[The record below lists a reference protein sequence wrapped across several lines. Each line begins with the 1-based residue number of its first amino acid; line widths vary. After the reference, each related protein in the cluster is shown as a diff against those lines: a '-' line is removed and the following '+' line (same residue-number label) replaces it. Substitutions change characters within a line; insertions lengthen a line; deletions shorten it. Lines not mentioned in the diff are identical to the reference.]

1 MAGWTPPSRLGQN
14 AAVGRADQ
22 PAGPVGQIAWPA
34 ACPSWN
40 ECPEVLCMKS
50 RDHQAAADAPPAP
63 AHRGGTPFDDLGLAV
78 SCREPL
84 SHHTWLG
91 IGGEAGYFCEPVD
104 VEALARLVV
113 RCRGERIPVR
123 VIGGGSNIVVPSA
136 GFPDMVVRLSA
147 PAFGG
152 ITVERPFL
160 DAGAGAKL
168 VHVVSAAVQAG
179 LSGLETLVGIPGTVG
194 GALVGNAGGHGGDI
208 GERVREVRVMLA
220 DGTTES
226 RSGSALAFESRWSNL
241 DDCIIIGCRFE
252 LDQEDPERLTKRM
265 QKQWIVARSEQP
277 SGTRS
282 VAMMFKDPHGTSAE
296 SLVVQAGG
304 RDLRVGAAAVYAAHA
319 NYVVAAPNCPSDDV
333 RGLIELVRAKV
344 RERLGVELTP
354 QIEVW

>member
-1 MAGWTPPSRLGQN
+1 
-14 AAVGRADQ
+14 
-22 PAGPVGQIAWPA
+22 
-34 ACPSWN
+34 
-40 ECPEVLCMKS
+40 MKS
-50 RDHQAAADAPPAP
+50 RHPHGAADVPESL
-63 AHRGGTPFDDLGLAV
+63 RGGTPFDDLGLAV
-78 SCREPL
+78 SSREPL

-104 VEALARLVV
+104 EQALARLVA
-113 RCRGERIPVR
+113 RCHAERIPVR
-123 VIGGGSNIVVPSA
+123 VIGGGSNIVVPSG
-136 GFPDMVVRLSA
+136 GFPGMIVRLSA
-147 PAFGG
+147 PAFSR
-152 ITVERPFL
+152 IDVERPL
-160 DAGAGAKL
+160 LHAGAGAKL

-220 DGTTES
+220 DGTLET
-226 RSGSALAFESRWSNL
+226 RAGAALAFESRWSNL
-241 DDCIIIGCRFE
+241 DDCIVVGCRFE

-277 SGTRS
+277 SGTRA

-304 RDLRVGAAAVYAAHA
+304 RDMRVGAASVYAAHA
-319 NYVVAAPNCPSDDV
+319 NYVVAGPDCSSADV
-333 RGLIELVRAKV
+333 RGLIELVRSRV
-344 RERLGVELTP
+344 RERLGVELAP